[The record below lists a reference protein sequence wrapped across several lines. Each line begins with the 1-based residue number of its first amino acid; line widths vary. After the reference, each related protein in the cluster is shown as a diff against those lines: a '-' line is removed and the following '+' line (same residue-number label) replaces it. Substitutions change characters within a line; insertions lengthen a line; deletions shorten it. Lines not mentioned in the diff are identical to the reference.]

1 MEVAISPP
9 LLPYNSSESSCRY
22 FMVLRCEYNFLRRI
36 INKTAIKTNVAYYY
50 LSPLL
55 RRTAVISVGNTA
67 FFLKQFSANK

>member
-1 MEVAISPP
+1 
-9 LLPYNSSESSCRY
+9 
-22 FMVLRCEYNFLRRI
+22 MVLRCEYNFLRRI